1 MKRSLLFLVLSLV
14 LCGSLFA
21 QQFVDLN
28 LMGEGY
34 FRVKANPDKTID
46 GSSYLY
52 DNWHSGSVKMIG
64 VDELKVDSLNF
75 DTYSNSLLFYT
86 KGTTYCVSDKHK
98 LEYFFIGDSKFLNLR
113 SASYPESFFEILSDG
128 NVIKLTQ
135 LHKCVIVEGKP
146 TDGIDPGRND
156 RYKIISEYYI
166 INKFGAV
173 ELFMNTKKDLLEL
186 MADKKIEMEKY
197 IKDNKLNI
205 KRKIDLVNI
214 FSHYNT
220 LSK

>member
-1 MKRSLLFLVLSLV
+1 MKRAISFLVLSILV
-14 LCGSLFA
+14 CSSLSA

-34 FRVKANPDKTID
+34 FRVKASPDKTID

-52 DNWHSGSVKMIG
+52 NTWSRGSVKMVG
-64 VDELKVDSLNF
+64 VEELKVDSLNF
-75 DTYSNSLLFYT
+75 DTYSNSLLFYA
-86 KGTTYCVSDKHK
+86 KGTTYCVSDKQK

-113 SASYPESFFEILSDG
+113 SESFPDSFFEILCDG
-128 NVIKLTQ
+128 AVLKLSQLYKCIIVAGKLT
-135 LHKCVIVEGKP
+135 
-146 TDGIDPGRND
+146 DGVNPGSND
-156 RYKIISEYYI
+156 RYKIVSDYYA

-173 ELFMNTKKDLLEL
+173 ELLKNSKKDLLEL
-186 MADKKIEMEKY
+186 MADKKNEIEKY

-205 KRKIDLVNI
+205 KRKNDLINI
-214 FSHYNT
+214 FGYYNT